1 MSEFYQSPQGA
12 VLKCLQKGHP
22 LYVEYSRSAG
32 QPSVI
37 LASAL
42 FWGLYHNN
50 ELALFVAVR
59 RENKN
64 KEEWF
69 PEFNWVQV
77 DHITV
82 LRHDAGIKIDTEK
95 RKLSKDPIPLIY
107 DDHKP
112 GCEAIDAAI
121 KYHIER
127 KLFEMN
133 MIAEKPVPPG
143 ASQIAAAVVTGAP
156 QIVPES
162 APQPVPAP
170 IYASAQTPVDVE
182 TTPVFDT
189 SEQL

>member
-1 MSEFYQSPQGA
+1 MGEFYQNPQSA
-12 VLKCLQKGHP
+12 VLQCLSKGHP

-32 QPSVI
+32 QPNVI

-42 FWGLYHNN
+42 YWGLYQNN

-59 RENKN
+59 REAKT

-77 DHITV
+77 DRITV
-82 LRHDAGIKIDTEK
+82 LRHDAGIKIDTAK

-107 DDHKP
+107 DDQKP

-121 KYHIER
+121 KFHIDR

-133 MIAEKPVPPG
+133 MITEKPVPPG
-143 ASQIAAAVVTGAP
+143 TSQLAAAVVSGAP

-162 APQPVPAP
+162 APQPISAPAP
-170 IYASAQTPVDVE
+170 TFAQIPVDVE
-182 TTPVFDT
+182 ATPVFDT
-189 SEQL
+189 TEQF